1 MSSLIPVEAS
11 ENSDA
16 LACLQMR
23 YDGRLPRRAR
33 LVALVGGDDVLCS
46 WAEQARGDRLLAQC
60 AGARLALARRRR
72 QLPAARIGDDPW
84 LRRLTGALRTARD
97 GAVAALGEMR

>member
-1 MSSLIPVEAS
+1 MPPSNPCEPRESD
-11 ENSDA
+11 DA
-16 LACLQMR
+16 LAALQAR

-33 LVALVGGDDVLCS
+33 LSVLVGGDDILCS

-72 QLPAARIGDDPW
+72 QLSAAQASDDLW

-97 GAVAALGEMR
+97 EAVGRFS